1 MFQGFVGIL
10 GEGRIDFIVSGFYL
24 GFQGIVGFLLLLL
37 VCLFVFVCFVFLSG
51 FSSFFWSFR
60 VLMCEF

>member
-24 GFQGIVGFLLLLL
+24 GFQGIVGFLLLL
-37 VCLFVFVCFVFLSG
+37 FVCMFGFFVLLF
-51 FSSFFWSFR
+51 
-60 VLMCEF
+60 

>member
-24 GFQGIVGFLLLLL
+24 GFQGIVGFVVVV
-37 VCLFVFVCFVFLSG
+37 VCLFVCLFFCFAFLSG
-51 FSSFFWSFR
+51 FSRILF
-60 VLMCEF
+60 

>member
-24 GFQGIVGFLLLLL
+24 GFQGIVGFLLLLF
-37 VCLFVFVCFVFLSG
+37 VCLYVCFFCFAFLSG
-51 FSSFFWSFR
+51 FSRILF
-60 VLMCEF
+60 

>member
-24 GFQGIVGFLLLLL
+24 GFQGIVGFLL
-37 VCLFVFVCFVFLSG
+37 VLFVCMFVFL
-51 FSSFFWSFR
+51 FCFFKRVFKDFILSFR
-60 VLMCEF
+60 VLMCF